1 VQVKIVSNYR
11 RPGVGHRPV
20 RARLPADVRARAE
33 LQPELQSA
41 SESGFLVYAPLQPN
55 EAIEVLLL
63 DDGAFRFSLSSTDQ
77 EGESAEVFSV
87 VMGGSSGWGGL
98 GRVVAARDE
107 RATITR
113 QEIDQLVS
121 AMSTNVMPGTAAQ
134 FGFLGAHNFI
144 TPPEWN
150 TLCVSPFNVPRD
162 DGIPC
167 LNCLIETDW
176 YPQNTEFRFAFK
188 KGESICFTHDTP
200 IGQVVFVPREPVTLV
215 GVPVEEAAVPVGAPA
230 GRA

>member
-33 LQPELQSA
+33 LQPELRGA

-63 DDGAFRFSLSSTDQ
+63 DDGSFRFSLSSTDPD
-77 EGESAEVFSV
+77 GESAEVFSV
-87 VMGGSSGWGGL
+87 VIGGSAGWGGL
-98 GRVVAARDE
+98 GRIVATKDE
-107 RATITR
+107 QANITGR
-113 QEIDQLVS
+113 EIDQLVG

-144 TPPEWN
+144 TPEGWN
-150 TLCVSPFNVPRD
+150 SLCVSPFNDPRD

-167 LNCLIETDW
+167 LNCLVETDW

-188 KGESICFTHDTP
+188 RGESIRFRHDTP
-200 IGQVVFVPREPVTLV
+200 IGQVVFVPRETVTLAGVPSAAV
-215 GVPVEEAAVPVGAPA
+215 GVAMGAPA
-230 GRA
+230 GSA